1 MTAAASPVFGRVVTA
16 MVTPFDDAGG
26 LDLDG
31 AARLA
36 AHLVEQGND
45 GLVLNGTA
53 GEAATT
59 SDAEKADLVRAVVDA
74 VGDRC
79 RIVAGVGTNDT
90 AHTVEL
96 AAQAAAAGAHG
107 LLVVTPYYNRPPQ
120 AGIVAHCERVANST
134 DLPVMLYDIPARSGV
149 EMETATLVQ
158 LAAHPNV
165 VALKD
170 AKLDLE
176 ATSQVLRATDL
187 AVYSGQDS
195 LTLPL
200 LAIGA
205 VGVVGT
211 STAFTAALTGEM
223 IEAFAAGDVA
233 RARALH
239 EQLMPA
245 YTGVFR
251 TQGTILVKAG
261 LRELGLPAG
270 PVRLPLVDATPEQ
283 VSVLRADLELAGTP
297 LARVAA

>member
-1 MTAAASPVFGRVVTA
+1 MSAPRTPVFGRVLTA
-16 MVTPFDDAGG
+16 MVTPFTADGG

-59 SDAEKADLVRAVVDA
+59 TDAEKAELVRAVVDA
-74 VGDRC
+74 VGNRC

-96 AAQAAAAGAHG
+96 AGQAAAAGAHG
-107 LLVVTPYYNRPPQ
+107 LLVVTPYYSRPPQ
-120 AGIVAHCERVANST
+120 AGVLAHCERVASST
-134 DLPVMLYDIPARSGV
+134 DLPVMLYDIPARSGIA
-149 EMETATLVQ
+149 MDTATLVQ
-158 LAAHPNV
+158 LAAHPNI

-187 AVYSGQDS
+187 TVYSGQDS

-200 LAIGA
+200 LALGA

-211 STAFTAALTGEM
+211 STHLTAGPTREM
-223 IEAFAAGDVA
+223 IEAFLAGDVD
-233 RARALH
+233 RARRAH
-239 EQLMPA
+239 ERLLPA
-245 YTGVFR
+245 FTGVFR
-251 TQGTILVKAG
+251 TQGTILVKAA
-261 LRELGLPAG
+261 LNVVGLPAG
-270 PVRLPLVDATPEQ
+270 PVRLPLVDATAEQ
-283 VSVLRADLELAGTP
+283 VQVLRADLELAGVP
-297 LARVAA
+297 LAGPA